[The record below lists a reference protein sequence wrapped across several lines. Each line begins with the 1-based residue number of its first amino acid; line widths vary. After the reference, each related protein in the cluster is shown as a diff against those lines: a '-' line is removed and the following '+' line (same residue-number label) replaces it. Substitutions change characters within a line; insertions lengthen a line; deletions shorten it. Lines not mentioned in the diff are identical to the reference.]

1 MIYSEYLCAVN
12 VVDSMRKLVLVGL
25 AITAFA
31 APVVAGSGRFVA
43 GDIAGVGIK
52 HKGKISIKNDEKS
65 ISAYAG
71 DFRRALLSLKSSP
84 VTGRNYGSI
93 LRDGSAPV
101 GGVVPFYL
109 RELIAEAG
117 RIHRVDPRLVA
128 AVVQRESAFN
138 QNAVS
143 HVGAQG
149 LMQLM
154 PATAKWLG
162 VSNSFD
168 ARENVFAGAK
178 YLSMLL
184 DTFNGDLD
192 LTLAAYNAGPGAV
205 QKYRGIPPYRET
217 QNYVAAIRKS
227 YEKTVAGR

>member
-1 MIYSEYLCAVN
+1 
-12 VVDSMRKLVLVGL
+12 MRKVIL
-25 AITAFA
+25 II
-31 APVVAGSGRFVA
+31 VAVSAGAVSVHASGRFVA
-43 GDIAGVGIK
+43 GDVAGVGIK

-84 VTGRNYGSI
+84 VRGRSYGSI
-93 LRDGSAPV
+93 LRNDSGPV
-101 GGVVPFYL
+101 SGVVPVYL
-109 RELIAEAG
+109 RELIGEAG
-117 RIHRVDPRLVA
+117 RAHRVDPRLVA
-128 AVVQRESAFN
+128 AVVHRESAFN
-138 QNAVS
+138 PNAVS

-168 ARENVFAGAK
+168 ARQNVFAGAK

-184 DTFNGDLD
+184 DTFDGDLD

-217 QNYVAAIRKS
+217 QKYVAAIRAS